1 MKTLLSSLTL
11 CGLLAAPGLA
21 LANGAMP
28 VLGAIG
34 EALATPSSDP
44 NYGGYSGGY
53 NHGGYDHGGEYNHG
67 YDNNGPRTVTC
78 SSRDHN
84 DSLCS
89 TGGRVRDVEVVK
101 QYSDADCRAGETFG
115 TRNGSIWVKGGC
127 RATFRVK

>member
-21 LANGAMP
+21 MANGAMP

-53 NHGGYDHGGEYNHG
+53 NHGGYNHGG
-67 YDNNGPRTVTC
+67 YDRDDHYDNGPRTVTC
-78 SSRDHN
+78 SSINHN
-84 DSLCS
+84 DSICN
-89 TGGRVRDVEVVK
+89 TGGRAREVEVVR
-101 QYSDADCRAGETFG
+101 QHSDADCRAGETFG
-115 TRNGSIWVKGGC
+115 VRNGSVWVKDGC